1 MKKSF
6 KSALA
11 VILTVITVLFS
22 VFSAFAAETSDTAR
36 FGNSLSSSV
45 KTHSAFSKVIDA
57 DKSTI
62 AIPGLET
69 TVFSDGT
76 TADNMIP
83 QGVCVANDY
92 ILITAYDYAKEH
104 NSVIYV
110 IDKKTGELKSV
121 IEMPDK
127 NHSGGI
133 AFDGT
138 LVWVAKS
145 TSKKVKGIAL
155 IQIYTAAMLGGN
167 YVLKNYD
174 AVIDTDCTASFIT
187 AYDDSLWVGTFT
199 EKGNSTLT
207 QYKISYS
214 LTSVSAE
221 KGIVYTVPSKAQG
234 AAFFTENETTYLA
247 VTASYGRTLSSKL
260 YLFTVAEDGIKM
272 VRKLSAPPMLEE
284 IDYSDGVLYSV
295 FESAATEYSTKS
307 NKCLQPVDVITVLDS
322 QKLASVAGISGIE
335 KISVFFASLIMKIN
349 ALIYK

>member
-6 KSALA
+6 KSTLA
-11 VILTVITVLFS
+11 VILTVITVLLS
-22 VFSAFAAETSDTAR
+22 VFSAFAVETSDTAR

-62 AIPGLET
+62 AVPGLET

-83 QGVCVANDY
+83 QGVCVLDRY
-92 ILITAYDYAKEH
+92 ILITAYDYNKEH
-104 NSVIYV
+104 NSVIYAV
-110 IDKKTGELKSV
+110 DKNTGELKSV

-133 AFDGT
+133 AFDGRT
-138 LVWVAKS
+138 VWVAKS
-145 TSKKVKGIAL
+145 TSKKVKGIS
-155 IQIYTAAMLGGN
+155 MLRIIDAIVTGGN
-167 YVLKNYD
+167 YVLNNYD
-174 AVIDTDCTASFIT
+174 AVIDIDCTASFIT
-187 AYDDSLWVGTFT
+187 AYDGSLWVGTFT

-207 QYKISYS
+207 QYKVNYS
-214 LTSVSAE
+214 RTAAE
-221 KGIVYTVPSKAQG
+221 KGVVYTVPSKAQG
-234 AAFFTENETTYLA
+234 AAFFTENDTTYLA

-260 YLFTVAEDGIKM
+260 YLFTVSEDGIKIA
-272 VRKLSAPPMLEE
+272 RKLSAPPMLEE

-307 NKCLQPVDVITVLDS
+307 NKCLQPVDVITVLNS
-322 QKLASVAGISGIE
+322 QKLAAVAGISGFE
-335 KISVFFASLIMKIN
+335 KISVFFASLMMKIN